1 METMERPYP
10 LADLELARRLERTE
24 GLTSARFV
32 GTKARVQPASGAACL
47 EVDGTYAMFD
57 GPASPLTQTF
67 GLGMAKPVATKDLER
82 LERFFTSRGAP
93 VDHEVSP
100 LAGVDL
106 LATLANRGYRPIECS
121 SVMYRPIHRGIKLG
135 QPANERDLAMESRQP
150 WLAAPPT
157 ATPEGL
163 KLGQPAN
170 ERIRVRR
177 VESAEHST
185 WVATAAEGWREAGD
199 FTALMQDVVDVFAR
213 SEGWTPFLA
222 ELDGKPIAAGALSI
236 IEGVALLAGAS
247 TIPSARKQGAQ
258 LALLET
264 RLRFAAEQGCDLA
277 MMGANPGSGSQ
288 RNAERH
294 GFRIAY
300 TRIKWRLGQA
310 S

>member
-1 METMERPYP
+1 LSYDWRGPFVEHEAMETTEQPYP
-10 LADLELARRLERTE
+10 LADVELARRLERTE
-24 GLTSARFV
+24 GLTSARIV
-32 GTKARVQPASGAACL
+32 GTKARLRPESGAACL
-47 EVDGTYAMFD
+47 EVGGTYAMFD

-82 LERFFTSRGAP
+82 LEQFFTSRGAP

-106 LATLANRGYRPIECS
+106 LATLVKRGYRPIECS
-121 SVMYRPIHRGIKLG
+121 SIMYRPIFPGLKLG
-135 QPANERDLAMESRQP
+135 RPANERV
-150 WLAAPPT
+150 
-157 ATPEGL
+157 
-163 KLGQPAN
+163 
-170 ERIRVRR
+170 RVRR
-177 VESAEHST
+177 VESAEHGV

-199 FTALMQDVVDVFAR
+199 FSALMRDVINLLSR

-222 ELDGKPIAAGALSI
+222 ELEDRPIAAGALSI
-236 IEGVALLAGAS
+236 FDGVALLAGAS

-264 RLRFAAEQGCDLA
+264 RLRFAAERGCDLA

-300 TRIKWRLGQA
+300 TRIKWRLG
-310 S
+310 